1 MDVNGETAKIALKW
15 GTLRRHLF
23 PKLEDF
29 HLVVCHVHN
38 QVVAPQAFFTHY
50 EKRYDSPSKS
60 PVVLTKGKGPAAA
73 SGPGDAFRI
82 SKDYPHS
89 RFDKAPL
96 AVYPPKGT
104 RSESCVSLPVVSL
117 ETTPCLGRVD
127 ATSRVRFGPS
137 SSSPLKT
144 APPGEKLSNNQGNG
158 GLSASPDGRPGP
170 APSPRPASRPAPL
183 LLSSPSPEKKS
194 RNGARASSGSH
205 SRLSGRVFDPNKHC
219 GVPDPESKQ
228 PCTRSLTCKA
238 HSLTNRRAV
247 PGRMKLFDVLLAEH
261 RSRNKEAEEA
271 KAKEKEKD
279 TSQDLVGTKQ
289 PSCLNGRPL
298 STLKLKLANA
308 HIPRVPGISTS
319 VPQPPPPPQ
328 VPFPVPSSNPSPEP
342 RTRAAGGD
350 GEKLSSDE
358 GDVQPPEDA
367 HRPAFHFSNVH
378 PQPSGFCIFSSR
390 LMGRGHYVFDRRWD
404 RMRLALQNVV
414 QKHLNAQMWRKV
426 PLAAENPP
434 SQRAPPWSSSPDRLF
449 TKPSSSVFP
458 DPSPEDSTSGTKRKN
473 SSSCVRNGTS
483 SHWSSQASGG
493 AVRKKGRLP
502 EGKGLWDYNRGW
514 FSKADGSH
522 GCNSNS
528 RELLAS
534 GALNYGPKGEAHLPK
549 EKRRQQTEL
558 AGCPGP
564 L

>member
-1 MDVNGETAKIALKW
+1 MATLVRFVPSPRQFLGKIASSIVAAVDDSTLEKCHGELCGGETYNHSR
-15 GTLRRHLF
+15 TLRPHLF

-38 QVVAPQAFFTHY
+38 QVVTPQAFFTHY
-50 EKRYDSPSKS
+50 EKRHDSPSRS
-60 PVVLTKGKGPAAA
+60 PAVLTKAVA
-73 SGPGDAFRI
+73 SGPEDAFRI
-82 SKDYPHS
+82 SK
-89 RFDKAPL
+89 
-96 AVYPPKGT
+96 VYPPKGA
-104 RSESCVSLPVVSL
+104 RSESCVSLPVVNS
-117 ETTPCLGRVD
+117 ETTPCPGRADV
-127 ATSRVRFGPS
+127 TSQVRFGPS

-144 APPGEKLSNNQGNG
+144 NPPSQNLSNNRGNG

-170 APSPRPASRPAPL
+170 TPSPRPASRLAPR

-194 RNGARASSGSH
+194 RNGAGASSKSH
-205 SRLSGRVFDPNKHC
+205 SRLSGRVFDPNQHC

-238 HSLTNRRAV
+238 HSLTHRRAV
-247 PGRMKLFDVLLAEH
+247 NGRRKHFDMLLAEH
-261 RSRNKEAEEA
+261 RTRNKEAEEA

-279 TSQDLVGTKQ
+279 ASQDLVGSKQ

-342 RTRAAGGD
+342 RTRTSVVD

-358 GDVQPPEDA
+358 ADIQPPEDV
-367 HRPAFHFSNVH
+367 RRTAFHFSNVH

-426 PLAAENPP
+426 PQASP
-434 SQRAPPWSSSPDRLF
+434 SPDRLF

-458 DPSPEDSTSGTKRKN
+458 NPSPGNLTSRDPHQNSSYKDSPTTLEKEDSTLGNKRKN
-473 SSSCVRNGTS
+473 SSTCTRNGTS
-483 SHWSSQASGG
+483 THL
-493 AVRKKGRLP
+493 RKKGRLP
-502 EGKGLWDYNRGW
+502 EGKGLWDSNHSW

-522 GCNSNS
+522 GRNSNS
-528 RELLAS
+528 R
-534 GALNYGPKGEAHLPK
+534 
-549 EKRRQQTEL
+549 
-558 AGCPGP
+558 
-564 L
+564 